1 MLKDKVRNY
10 IDYEKITDNANKL
23 LSDEVDRR
31 DKIKQDLEARAND
44 LYDQLGKVEMNSDS
58 RFSDQ
63 VLDAATQIRKSLM
76 LDQQL
81 LKKGQISVNE
91 YKQQLERAKQQ
102 MAEWGVITKE
112 FGKYK
117 DDYNAKRLQIDE
129 ETGEPIMAPDEMIIK
144 ESSLGFSYTY
154 DKQIYVDPITKIPT
168 TILLIKMVVYQILM
182 KSPISLWL
190 CQMLV
195 IAFNIQMTENNTT

>member
-1 MLKDKVRNY
+1 MANTVDPKQYQIYVERQGENY

-81 LKKGQISVNE
+81 LKKD
-91 YKQQLERAKQQ
+91 
-102 MAEWGVITKE
+102 
-112 FGKYK
+112 KY
-117 DDYNAKRLQIDE
+117 L
-129 ETGEPIMAPDEMIIK
+129 
-144 ESSLGFSYTY
+144 
-154 DKQIYVDPITKIPT
+154 
-168 TILLIKMVVYQILM
+168 
-182 KSPISLWL
+182 
-190 CQMLV
+190 
-195 IAFNIQMTENNTT
+195 